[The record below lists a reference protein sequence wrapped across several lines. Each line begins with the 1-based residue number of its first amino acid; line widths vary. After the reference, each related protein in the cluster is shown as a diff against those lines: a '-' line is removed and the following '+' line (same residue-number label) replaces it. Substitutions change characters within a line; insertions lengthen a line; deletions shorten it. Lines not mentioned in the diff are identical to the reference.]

1 MDTSAVGRSDLDSA
15 TLYAFTCH
23 GATAEQETALRALW
37 RYLFPVVVQLFRGD
51 SDPEDRAADIVQQA
65 LERIYFRAHE
75 CRAPGAFRTWCRRIA
90 VNLALD
96 ELRRRKR
103 LDPAGDAGL
112 ETVALPPV
120 DEAALVHVSEDE
132 LRALLVQAPISP
144 RSYRVVVGRFL
155 DEREDE
161 ELAAAESRLSDD
173 AVRPSHIQVTR
184 SKNLAKLRTWDGW
197 GSGAG

>member
-1 MDTSAVGRSDLDSA
+1 MGRGDLDSA
-15 TLYAFTCH
+15 ALYAFTCH
-23 GATAEQETALRALW
+23 GAAAEQETALRALW
-37 RYLFPVVVQLFRGD
+37 RYLFPVVVQLFRGE

-75 CRAPGAFRTWCRRIA
+75 CRTPDAFRTWCRRIA

-120 DEAALVHVSEDE
+120 DEAALAHVGEDE
-132 LRALLVQAPISP
+132 LRALLAEAPISP

-155 DEREDE
+155 DDQEDE
-161 ELAAAESRLSDD
+161 DLAAAESHLSGDP
-173 AVRPSHIQVTR
+173 VRPSHIQVTR

-197 GSGAG
+197 EARVG